1 MDLRQKH
8 ICDQIMN
15 SITTADGQ
23 TKFGLSGLATLFNGK
38 ASDAE
43 VAEAVQYLLDNNY
56 LRRMQ
61 GRGVVGIGDST
72 DLQDYDLSH
81 FDAFSKL
88 PEKLTKSESTGSA
101 EAYKGQQVAG
111 KRPSLSEVATKP
123 KPAASADNDQSY
135 NTEDDG
141 DKTSL
146 KLETGKPVSMA
157 DIPTLFGIEKQA
169 REQDE
174 GKGIFEAIDALK
186 KQLNPEPASDVALKL
201 AVLSELSETLDPSI
215 SLVLKD
221 IQADYRNRAI

>member
-8 ICDQIMN
+8 ICDHIMH

-23 TKFGLSGLATLFNGK
+23 AKFGLSGLATLFNGK

-72 DLQDYDLSH
+72 ELQAYDLSD

-88 PEKLTKSESTGSA
+88 PEKLSKPESTGST
-101 EAYKGQQVAG
+101 EAYKGQQSGG
-111 KRPSLSEVATKP
+111 KRPSLSQVEGKR
-123 KPAASADNDQSY
+123 KPADTADNHQHDI
-135 NTEDDG
+135 E
-141 DKTSL
+141 
-146 KLETGKPVSMA
+146 

-169 REQDE
+169 REQGE
-174 GKGIFEAIDALK
+174 GRGVFEAINELK
-186 KQLNPEPASDVALKL
+186 KQLNPEPATDVALKL
-201 AVLSELSETLDPSI
+201 AVLAELSETLDPSI

-221 IQADYRNRAI
+221 IQADYRNRSI